1 MNYGEFEEVEEAAKF
16 GNEEIKKL
24 KYAQDL
30 EKFVI
35 TLADGKITP
44 VNSSQ
49 IEIKKFNC
57 VNCETELE
65 KVSKDILYTGK
76 ELDKLEYRVVTET
89 GETVDYEEYIDYI
102 ERSME
107 EESRKAKVKVVKKL
121 QKILIELESSMN

>member
-30 EKFVI
+30 KKFVI
-35 TLADGKITP
+35 TFADGKIAP

-49 IEIKKFNC
+49 IEIEQFNC

-76 ELDKLEYRVVTET
+76 ELDKLEYRVVTKT
-89 GETVDYEEYIDYI
+89 GGGVDYEEYIDYI

-107 EESRKAKVKVVKKL
+107 EESRKAQVKVVKKL

>member
-1 MNYGEFEEVEEAAKF
+1 ME
-16 GNEEIKKL
+16 KL
-24 KYAQDL
+24 RR
-30 EKFVI
+30 
-35 TLADGKITP
+35 

-49 IEIKKFNC
+49 IEIEQFNC

-89 GETVDYEEYIDYI
+89 GGGVDYEEYIDYI